1 MRKLSLIAVGLFVAG
16 LVLLV
21 AGLFTGD
28 AEFYLVLIFPVVKSS
43 GPLPIAG
50 LLLMVCAFF
59 IWFASLFS
67 MAGSPGQADGR
78 DASGQGE
85 APGAPGQ
92 VNEPETVRPGR
103 VGARPRT
110 KVGGVVFLGP
120 IPVVFSN
127 DGVLGKKIAVLAS
140 AIGIFILII
149 MILLIIM

>member
-1 MRKLSLIAVGLFVAG
+1 MRWLRLAAIGLFVAG

-50 LLLMVCAFF
+50 LLLMVSAFF
-59 IWFASLFS
+59 IWFASLYS
-67 MAGSPGQADGR
+67 MAGSPGQADER

-85 APGAPGQ
+85 APGAPGKGKGPGT
-92 VNEPETVRPGR
+92 EGPGR

-110 KVGGVVFLGP
+110 KVGGVVFVGP

-127 DGVLGKKIAVLAS
+127 DSVLGKKIAVLAS
-140 AIGIFILII
+140 AIGIVILII